1 MKISLFLIYLFLGV
15 QINAQ
20 SLTED
25 ISSIS
30 GNWTGTLTYLDY
42 SDDLSQSTLNCS
54 MTAEWKGTKG
64 KIFLQ
69 FEEPNGKIYTDKANF
84 QVLGSGDRIKFDGS
98 KYTVEHYDIDEDSGY
113 WTLIM
118 VTSGKDNYKSSTI
131 RQSIIFEGEKL
142 SLVKE
147 VKYEG
152 TQEFFIRNSYVFYR

>member
-1 MKISLFLIYLFLGV
+1 MKINLLLLSLVLGL

-42 SDDLSQSTLNCS
+42 SDNLSQTTLNCS

-64 KIFLQ
+64 KILLR
-69 FEEPNGKIYTDKANF
+69 FEEPNGQIYTDKANF

-98 KYTVEHYDIDEDSGY
+98 RYRVEHFDKDEDSGH
-113 WTLIM
+113 WTLQMI
-118 VTSGKDNYKSSTI
+118 TSGKDNYKSSTF
-131 RQSIIFEGEKL
+131 RQSIIFEGDKL

-152 TQEFFIRNSYVFYR
+152 TTDYFIRNSYVFFR